1 MDPKLLA
8 MLMSLGHV
16 LTVDSPGGE
25 GGSPTPPASDD
36 PAPAGAEQRQGDPA
50 EHLGEGGKKALD
62 AERKR
67 AAEAEKQ
74 AKALQAQLDALND
87 SKLTETQRLQK
98 QFEELTSQYQASQI
112 EATRNRVIAAEQIPS
127 SLAGFVSGDDEAAMV
142 ASAQALKT
150 ALAEASKP
158 GTPVP
163 DPSQGAHPPVDA
175 VAHSAPGSARL
186 AAAFEQQLST
196 RSK

>member
-8 MLMSLGHV
+8 LLASLGH
-16 LTVDSPGGE
+16 LACIEEPPGEPGG
-25 GGSPTPPASDD
+25 GSTPANTAAA
-36 PAPAGAEQRQGDPA
+36 APSERQQGDPA
-50 EHLGEGGKKALD
+50 ELGEAGRKALA

-67 AAEAEKQ
+67 ADDAEKAQ
-74 AKALQAQLDALND
+74 KALQAQLDKAAD
-87 SKLTETQRLQK
+87 ASLTETQRLQK
-98 QFEELTSQYQASQI
+98 QLEELTSQYQASQL